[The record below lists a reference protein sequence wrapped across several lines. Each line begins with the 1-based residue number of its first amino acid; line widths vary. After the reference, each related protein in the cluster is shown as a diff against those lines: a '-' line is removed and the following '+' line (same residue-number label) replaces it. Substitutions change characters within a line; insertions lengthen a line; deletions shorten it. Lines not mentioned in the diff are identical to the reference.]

1 MSFDEPKKRENISV
15 RFEMVRRFGSNRGI
29 SRILK
34 NNTRIRAKEGEEART
49 TNVLGK
55 DYDTERCLF
64 GGNGYRDFSPSART
78 VEISIDS
85 QLGRILNVVSAP
97 PYLTLVS

>member
-1 MSFDEPKKRENISV
+1 MCHSTNRRSGENISV
-15 RFEMVRRFGSNRGI
+15 RFEMVRRFESNRGI

-34 NNTRIRAKEGEEART
+34 NNTRACTRESEEARA

-55 DYDTERCLF
+55 DYDIERRLF
-64 GGNGYRDFSPSART
+64 GRDRYRDFSDART

-85 QLGRILNVVSAP
+85 QLGRIPNVVSAP
-97 PYLTLVS
+97 PYFTLTS